1 MQCGFAGF
9 TRLRGAGSGVAAIAI
24 AAMTATATLTAT
36 ASCSSDPASPS
47 PGRDC
52 VPVAPE
58 KASAACTPLYEP
70 SYANVFAQ
78 TLQPTCAKSG
88 VSCHASSGKQGGVA
102 FDDADVAYTQ
112 LLETTQAVRAGDPA
126 CSAIVARVVATDGNV
141 RMPPGRSIDPGEQCA
156 IIQWIANGAKR

>member
-1 MQCGFAGF
+1 MVCGLGGF
-9 TRLRGAGSGVAAIAI
+9 TRFRGAGTGVTALAI
-24 AAMTATATLTAT
+24 AAGSATATLTAT
-36 ASCSSDPASPS
+36 ASCSSDPAAPA
-47 PGRDC
+47 RREC
-52 VPVAPE
+52 VAVAPE
-58 KASAACTPLYEP
+58 KASAACAPLYEP
-70 SYANVFAQ
+70 SYANVFAK

-88 VSCHASSGKQGGVA
+88 VSCHASTGKQGGVA

-156 IIQWIANGAKR
+156 IIQWIANGARR

>member
-1 MQCGFAGF
+1 MECGFPGF
-9 TRLRGAGSGVAAIAI
+9 TRVHGAGPGVAAIAI
-24 AAMTATATLTAT
+24 AAATATATLSAT
-36 ASCSSDPASPS
+36 ASCSSDPAASP
-47 PGRDC
+47 RAC

-70 SYANVFAQ
+70 SYANVFSK

-88 VSCHASSGKQGGVA
+88 VSCHASTGKQGGVA

-112 LLETTQAVRAGDPA
+112 LLDTTQAVRAGDPA